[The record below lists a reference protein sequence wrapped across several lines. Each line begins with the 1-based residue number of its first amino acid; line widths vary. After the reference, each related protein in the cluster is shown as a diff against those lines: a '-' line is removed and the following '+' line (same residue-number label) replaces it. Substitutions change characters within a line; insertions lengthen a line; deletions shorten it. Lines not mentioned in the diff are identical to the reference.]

1 MSIGVDLWLSGA
13 DMTLE
18 AAEANSRLYGREFV
32 ILLLFWLALATTMWL
47 LAKQNLER
55 PGLYYDEAVFA
66 GMAKDFVTGHVHGQH
81 MPDHQVITLAGR
93 PFPLFVQ
100 TYLGALK
107 SWMLI
112 PAFRIFGPS
121 VAVLRATNL
130 FWQLIGLF
138 FLMLGAWRWLGLPTA
153 LIAGLLLAFDPTF
166 LFLSVLDW
174 GVAVPSFLCRC
185 ACFYFAVRWYQQ
197 RKLRDAFLIGLFAGL
212 GFFNKADFAVFLIA
226 VSIAALVCYRRQL
239 IAAIRGH
246 ASAVALACFGFALGG
261 GPMLLKIP
269 RMLMLTI
276 SGPHPNAPGEFA
288 TKFKTMLSMYDG
300 SHFYRLMNVGGVFE
314 RMYDGATGPRA
325 AIGIALVLAL
335 FTLAFIFDK
344 NLAKG
349 RTILSFIV
357 AAALV
362 TFGVFAL
369 PDAVRIHH
377 AVLVYPMPHLIIAAI
392 VGLFWS
398 LPRLPR
404 TIALVAVVVVCLSG
418 LGSIAVTEKL
428 IRETGGRGRWSESF
442 DKFCREN
449 RDRSDLTIVS
459 LDWGFNEQLM
469 FLTDGPQLA
478 EPFWEFNQTLPGLP
492 PNPNYI
498 YLAHPPEYSVLKY
511 DVAYLNQ
518 LQKSGENAEITPY
531 FDRQNEVAFY
541 TIRFRPQ

>member
-1 MSIGVDLWLSGA
+1 MIPEPTESSAGA
-13 DMTLE
+13 
-18 AAEANSRLYGREFV
+18 RGREFIVV
-32 ILLLFWLALATTMWL
+32 IAAWMALATMMTL
-47 LAKQNLER
+47 LARQNLSV

-112 PAFRIFGPS
+112 PAFSSFGPS
-121 VAVLRATNL
+121 VAVLRAANL
-130 FWQLIGLF
+130 FWQLIALL
-138 FLMLGAWRWLGLPTA
+138 FLMLGAWRWLGLTTA

-185 ACFYFAVRWYQQ
+185 ACFYFAISWIRN
-197 RKLRDAFLIGLFAGL
+197 RKLRDALFVGLFAGL

-226 VSIAALVCYRRQL
+226 VGIAALFCYRRQL
-239 IAAIRGH
+239 VVAIREH
-246 ASAVALACFGFALGG
+246 SSAAALACFGFALGG

-269 RMLMLTI
+269 RMLTLTI
-276 SGPHPNAPGEFA
+276 SGPHPNAPGELA

-300 SHFYRLMNVGGVFE
+300 SYFFRLMNVGGVFE
-314 RMYDGATGPRA
+314 RMYYGAAGPKA
-325 AIGIALVLAL
+325 AIGIAVVVACILFGILAYRKQIARARPVVLL
-335 FTLAFIFDK
+335 IV
-344 NLAKG
+344 
-349 RTILSFIV
+349 V
-357 AAALV
+357 AALI
-362 TFGVFAL
+362 TLGVFLL

-377 AVLVYPMPHLIIAAI
+377 AVLVFPIPQLIVAAL
-392 VGLFWS
+392 VALAWS
-398 LPRLPR
+398 NTTAIR
-404 TIALVAVVVVCLSG
+404 TIAIVLVAIVCLSG
-418 LGSIAVTEKL
+418 LRSIVATQKL

-449 RDRSDLTIVS
+449 RDRPDLTIVS

-469 FLTDGPQLA
+469 FLTDAPQLS
-478 EPFWEFNQTLPGLP
+478 EPFWEFNQTLPPLP
-492 PNPNYI
+492 PDPNYI

-518 LQKSGENAEITPY
+518 LQKSGGNTEITPY
-531 FDRQNEVAFY
+531 FDRQNQIAFY